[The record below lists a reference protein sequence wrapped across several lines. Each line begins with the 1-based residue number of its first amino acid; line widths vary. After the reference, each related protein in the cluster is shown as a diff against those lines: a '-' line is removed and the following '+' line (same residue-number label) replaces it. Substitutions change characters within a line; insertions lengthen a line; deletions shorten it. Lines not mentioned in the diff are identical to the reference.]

1 MGFAVFVHLIAC
13 LAVVL
18 LPIAVD
24 DSHASLPSQANAES
38 NAGTNCAWDCNIID
52 PKFGLEMKV
61 LISEFKIVTVQL
73 KVEQQEEKQC
83 SHLTDLK
90 RNSSLAGFWIWQT
103 CNIPSHGEQNMSQHY
118 FNKSNNWFR
127 KSLEGQIEVGV
138 SCSLKPATD
147 SNDTNPSLNDVIAMV
162 LLEEVANFTKFF
174 SSAFCY
180 SFSAN
185 NGSFVCMN
193 LTTNTARTMDDIV
206 PVTWQKRVFRV
217 LVVVVLVISL
227 WYFVLVLCLF
237 TPTELKDKETK
248 QVMLV
253 LHGTSPQG
261 VRSWIANKLT
271 LFDDSMKEKR
281 FLSAFFFFLFAIA
294 FLIFEDLVIDMYL
307 VPPKLLSEIDSWSA
321 LFPRKQ

>member
-1 MGFAVFVHLIAC
+1 MVFAVFVHLIAC

-18 LPIAVD
+18 LPVAVD
-24 DSHASLPSQANAES
+24 DSDASSPSQANTES
-38 NAGTNCAWDCNIID
+38 NAETTCAWDCNIID

-61 LISEFKIVTVQL
+61 LISEFTIVTVQL
-73 KVEQQEEKQC
+73 KYEQQEEKQC

-90 RNSSLAGFWIWQT
+90 RNSSLAGFCIWQT
-103 CNIPSHGEQNMSQHY
+103 CNIPSHGGQNMSQHY

-185 NGSFVCMN
+185 NGSYVCMN

-271 LFDDSMKEKR
+271 LCDDSMKEKR

-294 FLIFEDLVIDMYL
+294 FLIVEDL
-307 VPPKLLSEIDSWSA
+307 S
-321 LFPRKQ
+321 

>member
-1 MGFAVFVHLIAC
+1 
-13 LAVVL
+13 
-18 LPIAVD
+18 
-24 DSHASLPSQANAES
+24 
-38 NAGTNCAWDCNIID
+38 
-52 PKFGLEMKV
+52 
-61 LISEFKIVTVQL
+61 
-73 KVEQQEEKQC
+73 
-83 SHLTDLK
+83 
-90 RNSSLAGFWIWQT
+90 
-103 CNIPSHGEQNMSQHY
+103 
-118 FNKSNNWFR
+118 
-127 KSLEGQIEVGV
+127 
-138 SCSLKPATD
+138 
-147 SNDTNPSLNDVIAMV
+147 
-162 LLEEVANFTKFF
+162 
-174 SSAFCY
+174 
-180 SFSAN
+180 
-185 NGSFVCMN
+185 MN

-206 PVTWQKRVFRV
+206 PVIWQKRVFRV